1 MQNEENRFVAIKE
14 RVAKEAVDKIK
25 KAIEQ
30 VSQNQINTKLVTR
43 YNAPYMPIVE
53 VQDIECPPKD

>member
-1 MQNEENRFVAIKE
+1 MKDS
-14 RVAKEAVDKIK
+14 VAKEAVDKIK

-30 VSQNQINTKLVTR
+30 VSQIQINYKLVTR

-53 VQDIECPPKD
+53 LQDIECPPKD